1 MQLSQIASVIFA
13 LLFLLSKHVPLQLSS
28 SLSSGRGPPLSRA
41 FVVVMCAVTLM
52 LVRVGSHV
60 SLLVESESA
69 SFPLGKVFLR
79 MSFSHVS
86 FNWPLLIPGLLFF
99 LLE

>member
-1 MQLSQIASVIFA
+1 MQFSQIASVIFA
-13 LLFLLSKHVPLQLSS
+13 LLFWLSKHVPLQLSS

-60 SLLVESESA
+60 SLLVETESA
-69 SFPLGKVFLR
+69 SFPLSKIFLR
-79 MSFSHVS
+79 MFFSHVS
-86 FNWPLLIPGLLFF
+86 FNWPFLIPGLLFF
-99 LLE
+99 LLK